1 MGNMEGEGDES
12 YESGIPIKD
21 IDKIFAMSMKWNKS
35 YETQVFNPPLTFLT
49 QVKKL
54 RIKERK

>member
-21 IDKIFAMSMKWNKS
+21 IDKIDLCHVNEM
-35 YETQVFNPPLTFLT
+35 EQIIRNPS
-49 QVKKL
+49 V
-54 RIKERK
+54 